1 MASSPSSN
9 ATPPFQFTL
18 RQLLGAMA
26 IIRIGAAAIY
36 WLGAVLGIGARVN
49 YRCALERLLPP
60 LGLDYRVKVGGIL
73 VEPKREHRP

>member
-1 MASSPSSN
+1 
-9 ATPPFQFTL
+9 
-18 RQLLGAMA
+18 
-26 IIRIGAAAIY
+26 
-36 WLGAVLGIGARVN
+36 LGIGARVN